1 MYQGTFFPAR
11 PGSIRHRVET
21 AVDWDRAF
29 AVLEAIKWATVG
41 ADLPTVAE
49 IASLVQDDNWQAAE
63 GDPDVLAQAW
73 ALRRYLQ
80 EH

>member
-1 MYQGTFFPAR
+1 MDLGPFYPAR

-21 AVDWDRAF
+21 SVDWDRAF
-29 AVLEAIKWATVG
+29 AVLEAIKWATDDT
-41 ADLPTVAE
+41 DLPTVAE
-49 IASLVQDDNWQAAE
+49 IASLVQDDNWHAAK
-63 GDPDVLAQAW
+63 GDPDILAQAW